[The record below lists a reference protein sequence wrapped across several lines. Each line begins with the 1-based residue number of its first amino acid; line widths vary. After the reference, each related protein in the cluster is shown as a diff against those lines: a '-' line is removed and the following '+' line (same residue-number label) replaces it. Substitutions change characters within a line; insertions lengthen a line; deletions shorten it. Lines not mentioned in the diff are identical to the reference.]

1 MKIVLLG
8 ARNSHLSG
16 GLYNSVRC
24 LGLALYH
31 KGTDIKLFSFD
42 DDYSKDDLYAYEDLP
57 MVKYHRTNI
66 PILRDFYYSRD
77 LIGLLEQEH
86 PDIIHSQAVWLYTSV
101 ATRHFEKNKK
111 AKIIITPRGTLD
123 PWALQTKRYKKVFAE
138 FFFEKKNLRK
148 ADCIHVLNQSE
159 YDSVRQY
166 GLKNPVAI
174 IPNGITLPKNV
185 VYDRGKEKKVLL
197 FVGRIHPKKGISELL
212 DGLKIVKDQNP
223 RFLQSW
229 VVRIAGWNQQGHLE
243 FLQGKCSRLGLDDY
257 VSFIGPVLG
266 EEKDKEHRKA
276 DAFVLSS
283 YSEGLPMSVLEA
295 WAYSLPVVMTDQ
307 CNLPEGF
314 KNKAAIRVT
323 TDPQSIAE
331 GLVKLFEM
339 SDGERIEIGNNGYN
353 LVKREYT
360 WDGIADKTL
369 QLYHWLLNEEDKPG
383 FVYLD

>member
-31 KGTDIKLFSFD
+31 KGTDVKLFSFD

-123 PWALQTKRYKKVFAE
+123 PWALQTKRFKKAFAG

-174 IPNGITLPKNV
+174 IPNGIMLPKND
-185 VYDRGKEKKVLL
+185 VYDRCKEKKILL

-223 RFLQSW
+223 MLLQSW

-243 FLQGKCSRLGLDDY
+243 FLQGKCSRLGLDNY

-276 DAFVLSS
+276 DAFILSS

-314 KNKAAIRVT
+314 ENKAAIRVT
-323 TDPQSIAE
+323 TDPQSIAA

-369 QLYHWLLNEEDKPG
+369 QLYYWMLNEGDKPG